1 MGVSENNYV
10 SNTVETY
17 TNLMHV
23 LLVPKAKI
31 SGRKKEGNMLISVK
45 LIKKHVTIVQFLYI
59 LYYSKKKKKKNS
71 KSHFLTQTFIFTKK
85 PGLLTSF
92 KSRRHHRIYLIFCR

>member
-1 MGVSENNYV
+1 MGVSENKYV

-59 LYYSKKKKKKNS
+59 LYYSEKKKKKE
-71 KSHFLTQTFIFTKK
+71 FEVTFFDAN
-85 PGLLTSF
+85 
-92 KSRRHHRIYLIFCR
+92 IYLYKETRSFDEF

>member
-59 LYYSKKKKKKNS
+59 LYESKKKKKE
-71 KSHFLTQTFIFTKK
+71 LEVTFFV
-85 PGLLTSF
+85 GN
-92 KSRRHHRIYLIFCR
+92 IYLYKETRSFDEF

>member
-59 LYYSKKKKKKNS
+59 LYYSEKKNS